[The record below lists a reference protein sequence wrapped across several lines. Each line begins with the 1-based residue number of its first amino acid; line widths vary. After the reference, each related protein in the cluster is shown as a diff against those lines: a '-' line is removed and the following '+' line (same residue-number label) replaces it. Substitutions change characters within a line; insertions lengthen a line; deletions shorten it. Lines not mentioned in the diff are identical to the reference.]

1 MHLVAGTRL
10 GPYEIVAP
18 LGAGGMGEVYRARDT
33 RLGREVAIK
42 LVRAEVAGDAERG
55 KRFEKEAR
63 AVASLSHPN
72 ILALY
77 DVGSHDSQP
86 YLVTELLEGQTL
98 AERIKAGGLTVGKAV
113 ELATQIARG
122 LAAAHERGIVHRDLK
137 PGNVFVTKDGVV
149 KILDFGLARLTLV
162 EGGGWDR
169 ETGPTETGLTGAGSI
184 LGTVGYMAPE
194 QVRGLPCDHRADI
207 FALGCVLYEM
217 VSGKS
222 PFHRETAAD
231 TASAILKED
240 PQPLALSVPAAPPS
254 LDRLVQHC
262 LEKRPEDRFA
272 SARDLA
278 FALGQLLPVPAVGRA
293 APAGRAGAAGDHR
306 PGIAVLPFANLSA
319 DPEQE
324 YFCDGMAE
332 EILNAL
338 AHIRGL
344 RVVAR
349 TSSFAFKGRA
359 EDVREIGAQLDVAAL
374 LEGSV
379 RRAGNR
385 LRITAQLVKVADG
398 SHLWSERYDRRLE
411 DVFAIQEEIALAI
424 VEKLRVHLLEP
435 ERDAIERRHTEN
447 LEAHSAYLRG
457 QYYWNSFT
465 PDGFARSRTSFEEAI
480 GIDPNFAPA
489 LAGLGMWYVSQAFW
503 ADFPAEEAW
512 LKSSAVTERALSS
525 DPNYW
530 MAHTVRGNLL
540 AFFERRWDEAEES
553 LRRGVL
559 YGPSQ
564 AQAHF
569 NLGALLFARRRWDE
583 VVEEARVAIRLD
595 PLSPPN
601 CAWNA
606 AWLNVAGCKD
616 EAAAELAKI
625 VMIDPTHWLP
635 HFGLAMSAAG
645 SARLDEA
652 LSGSEKA
659 VELSGGASMAVTLLA
674 CVCQALGD
682 ERRAG
687 ELERELLDRAHRGYV
702 APTPLAWVA
711 DSRRD
716 VEAAVRWLERA
727 AAGRDPMFCFYR
739 TMPATLLSGD
749 RKIEAVLAR
758 YDL

>member
-1 MHLVAGTRL
+1 MVCGT
-10 GPYEIVAP
+10 P
-18 LGAGGMGEVYRARDT
+18 
-33 RLGREVAIK
+33 
-42 LVRAEVAGDAERG
+42 
-55 KRFEKEAR
+55 
-63 AVASLSHPN
+63 
-72 ILALY
+72 
-77 DVGSHDSQP
+77 
-86 YLVTELLEGQTL
+86 
-98 AERIKAGGLTVGKAV
+98 
-113 ELATQIARG
+113 
-122 LAAAHERGIVHRDLK
+122 
-137 PGNVFVTKDGVV
+137 
-149 KILDFGLARLTLV
+149 
-162 EGGGWDR
+162 
-169 ETGPTETGLTGAGSI
+169 
-184 LGTVGYMAPE
+184 
-194 QVRGLPCDHRADI
+194 
-207 FALGCVLYEM
+207 
-217 VSGKS
+217 
-222 PFHRETAAD
+222 PFRRETAAD
-231 TASAILKED
+231 TASAILRED
-240 PQPLALSVPAAPPS
+240 PQPLAPSVANVPPL
-254 LDRLVQHC
+254 LDRLLQHC

-278 FALGQLLPVPAVGRA
+278 FALSQLLPVPSVRRA
-293 APAGRAGAAGDHR
+293 APVSRAGDAGDRR

-319 DPEQE
+319 DPDQE

-359 EDVREIGAQLDVAAL
+359 EDVREIGAQLDVATL

-379 RRAGNR
+379 RKSGNQ
-385 LRITAQLVKVADG
+385 LRITAQLIKVADG

-435 ERDAIERRHTEN
+435 ERAAIERRHTEN
-447 LEAHSAYLRG
+447 LDAYSAYLRG
-457 QYYWNSFT
+457 QHYWNTFT
-465 PDGFARSRTSFEEAI
+465 PVGFARSRASFEEAI

-503 ADFPAEEAW
+503 ADYPAEEAW
-512 LKSSAVTERALSS
+512 LKASAVTERALSS
-525 DPNYW
+525 DPDYW
-530 MAHTVRGNLL
+530 AAHTICGNVR
-540 AFFERRWDEAEES
+540 AFFERRWVEAEES

-569 NLGALLFARRRWDE
+569 NLSALLFARRRWDE
-583 VVEEARVAIRLD
+583 VVEESRVALRLD

-606 AWLNVAGCKD
+606 IWLNVAGCKD

-625 VMIDPTHWLP
+625 VAIDPNHWLP
-635 HFGLAMSAAG
+635 HFGVAMAAAG
-645 SARLDEA
+645 GGRLDDARSE
-652 LSGSEKA
+652 SEKA
-659 VELSGGASMAVTLLA
+659 VELSGGASTALTLLA

-682 ERRAG
+682 ERRAR
-687 ELERELLDRAHRGYV
+687 ELEQELLDRAQTGYV
-702 APTPLAWVA
+702 ARTPLAWVA
-711 DSRRD
+711 DGRRD

-727 AAGRDPMFCFYR
+727 AATRDPMFCFYR

-749 RKIEAVLAR
+749 PRIEAVLAR

>member
-1 MHLVAGTRL
+1 MHPGVRL

-42 LVRAEVAGDAERG
+42 VLPAEVAGDAERV
-55 KRFEKEAR
+55 KRFEQEAR
-63 AVASLSHPN
+63 ATAALSHPN
-72 ILALY
+72 ILALF
-77 DVGSHDSQP
+77 DVGAHEGRP
-86 YLVTELLEGQTL
+86 YLVAELLDGCTL
-98 AERIKAGGLTVGKAV
+98 AERIRAGELTVAKAV
-113 ELATQIARG
+113 ELGTQIAHG

-149 KILDFGLARLTLV
+149 KILDFGLARLTQA
-162 EGGGWDR
+162 GGGWDQ
-169 ETGPTETGLTGAGSI
+169 EGSPTETALTGVGAV

-194 QVRGLPCDHRADI
+194 QVRGLPADHRCDI
-207 FALGCVLYEM
+207 FAFGCVLYEM
-217 VSGKS
+217 LCGIS
-222 PFHRETAAD
+222 PFQRETAAD
-231 TASAILKED
+231 TASAVLRED
-240 PQPLALSVPAAPPS
+240 PESLVSRVANLPPA
-254 LDRLVQHC
+254 LDRLLQHC
-262 LEKRPEDRFA
+262 LEKRSEDRFV

-278 FALGQLLPVPAVGRA
+278 FALSQLLSVQPAGQA
-293 APAGRAGAAGDHR
+293 APASRAEAAGDRR

-338 AHIRGL
+338 AHIRNL

-349 TSSFAFKGRA
+349 TSSFAFRGRA
-359 EDVREIGAQLDVAAL
+359 EDVRQIGAQLDVATL

-379 RRAGNR
+379 RRSGDR
-385 LRITAQLVKVADG
+385 LRITAQLIKVADG
-398 SHLWSERYDRRLE
+398 SHLWSERYDRSLE
-411 DVFAIQEEIALAI
+411 DVFTIQEEIALAI
-424 VEKLRVHLLEP
+424 VERLRVHLLEP
-435 ERDAIERRHTEN
+435 ERAAIERRHTES
-447 LEAHSAYLRG
+447 LDAYSAYLRG
-457 QYYWNSFT
+457 QHYWNTFT

-480 GIDPNFAPA
+480 GIDPKFAAA
-489 LAGLGMWYVSQAFW
+489 LAGLGMWYLSQAFW

-512 LKSSAVTERALSS
+512 LKASALAERALSS
-525 DPNYW
+525 DPEYW

-540 AFFERRWDEAEES
+540 AFFERRWVEAEQS
-553 LRRGVL
+553 LRRGVQH
-559 YGPSQ
+559 GPSQ
-564 AQAHF
+564 AAAYF
-569 NLGALLFARRRWDE
+569 NLSAMLFARRRWGE
-583 VVEEARVAIRLD
+583 VVEESRMALRLD

-606 AWLNVAGCKD
+606 NWLNVAGCRD

-625 VMIDPTHWLP
+625 VAIDPNHWLP

-645 SARLDEA
+645 SARLDDARSE
-652 LSGSEKA
+652 SEKA
-659 VELSGGASMAVTLLA
+659 VELSGGASMALTLLA

-711 DSRRD
+711 DARRD
-716 VEAAVRWLERA
+716 VEAAARWLERA